1 MSALETH
8 QPPPHMAALRV
19 LITGGGR
26 GIGRATALR
35 FAREGA
41 RVVVAARSSS
51 ELDAVATAIDDSGGA
66 GLAAQMN
73 VTDLGSVEAAVW
85 RATEF
90 TGGPLDVLINN
101 AGVFD
106 VIPFDKMGYKAWSKV
121 IDVNLTGAYYVTQE
135 SLEALEEGER
145 PVIINIASGAAKQGF
160 AGCSAYCAS
169 KYGLKGF
176 GDALRIDLAE
186 KNIRVVTVYP
196 RATDTSI
203 FDGVEGDWDRSTMNT
218 AEEVAEIIFGAASA
232 PDDVTDLDVPP
243 PAA

>member
-1 MSALETH
+1 
-8 QPPPHMAALRV
+8 MAPLRV

-26 GIGRATALR
+26 GIGRAAALR
-35 FAREGA
+35 FAKEGA
-41 RVVVAARSSS
+41 HVVVAARTSG
-51 ELDAVATAIDDSGGA
+51 ELDDVVAEIEAAGGK

-90 TGGPLDVLINN
+90 TEGPIDVLINN

-106 VIPFDKMGYKAWSKV
+106 VVPFEKMGHKAWSKM

-135 SLEALEEGER
+135 SLGALEEGER
-145 PVIINIASGAAKQGF
+145 PVIINVASGAAKQGF
-160 AGCSAYCAS
+160 PGNTAYCAS

-186 KNIRVVTVYP
+186 KGIRVVTVYP
-196 RATDTSI
+196 RGTDTAI
-203 FDGVEGDWDRSTMNT
+203 FDGVPGDWDRSKMNT
-218 AEEVAEIIFGAASA
+218 VEEVAEVIFSAASA
-232 PDDVTDLDVPP
+232 GDEVTDLDVPP
-243 PAA
+243 PAGA

>member
-1 MSALETH
+1 
-8 QPPPHMAALRV
+8 MAPLRV

-26 GIGRATALR
+26 GIGRAAALR
-35 FAREGA
+35 FAKEGA
-41 RVVVAARSSS
+41 HVVVAARTSG
-51 ELDAVATAIDDSGGA
+51 ELDDVVAEIDAAGGK

-90 TGGPLDVLINN
+90 TGGPIDVLINN

-106 VIPFDKMGYKAWSKV
+106 VIPFDKMGHKAWSKM

-135 SLEALEEGER
+135 SLNALEEGDR
-145 PVIINIASGAAKQGF
+145 TVVINVASGAAKKGF
-160 AGCSAYCAS
+160 PGNTAYCAS

-186 KNIRVVTVYP
+186 KGIRVVTVYP
-196 RATDTSI
+196 RGTDTTI
-203 FDGVEGDWDRSTMNT
+203 FDGVPGDWDRSKMNT
-218 AEEVAEIIFGAASA
+218 VEEVAEVIFSA
-232 PDDVTDLDVPP
+232 VSAGDEVTDIDVPP
-243 PAA
+243 PAGA

>member
-1 MSALETH
+1 
-8 QPPPHMAALRV
+8 MAPQRV

-26 GIGRATALR
+26 GIGRAAALR

-41 RVVVAARSSS
+41 HVVIAARTSG
-51 ELDAVATAIDDSGGA
+51 ELDAVVAEIDEAGGK

-90 TGGPLDVLINN
+90 TGGPIDVLVNN

-106 VIPFDKMGYKAWSKV
+106 VIPFDKMRHKAWSKI

-135 SLEALEEGER
+135 SLGALEEGER
-145 PVIINIASGAAKQGF
+145 PVVINVASGAAKRGF
-160 AGCSAYCAS
+160 PGNTAYCAS

-176 GDALRIDLAE
+176 GDALRLDLAE
-186 KNIRVVTVYP
+186 KGIRVVTVYP
-196 RATDTSI
+196 GATDTSI
-203 FDGVEGDWDRSTMNT
+203 FDGVEGDWDHSKMNT
-218 AEEVAEIIFGAASA
+218 VDEVAEVIFGAVAA
-232 PDDVTDLDVPP
+232 GEEVTDLDVAPP
-243 PAA
+243 TAGS

>member
-1 MSALETH
+1 
-8 QPPPHMAALRV
+8 MAPLRV

-26 GIGRATALR
+26 GIGRAAALR
-35 FAREGA
+35 FAKEGA
-41 RVVVAARSSS
+41 HVVVAARTSG
-51 ELDAVATAIDDSGGA
+51 ELDEVVAEIDAAGGK
-66 GLAAQMN
+66 GLAAQVN

-106 VIPFDKMGYKAWSKV
+106 VVPFDKMGHKVWSKM

-135 SLEALEEGER
+135 SLNALEEGER
-145 PVIINIASGAAKQGF
+145 TVVINVASGAAKQGF
-160 AGCSAYCAS
+160 PGNTAYCAS

-186 KNIRVVTVYP
+186 KGIRVVTVYP
-196 RATDTSI
+196 RGTDTTI
-203 FDGVEGDWDRSTMNT
+203 FDGVPGDWDRAKMNT
-218 AEEVAEIIFGAASA
+218 AEEVAEVIFSA
-232 PDDVTDLDVPP
+232 VSAGDEVTDLDVPP
-243 PAA
+243 PAGA

>member
-1 MSALETH
+1 
-8 QPPPHMAALRV
+8 MAPLRV

-26 GIGRATALR
+26 GIGRAAALR
-35 FAREGA
+35 FAKEGA
-41 RVVVAARSSS
+41 HVVVAARTSG
-51 ELDAVATAIDDSGGA
+51 ELDDVVAEIEAAGGK

-90 TGGPLDVLINN
+90 TGGPIDVLINN

-106 VIPFDKMGYKAWSKV
+106 VIPFDKMGHKAWSKM

-135 SLEALEEGER
+135 SLNALEEGDR
-145 PVIINIASGAAKQGF
+145 TVVINVASGAAKKGF
-160 AGCSAYCAS
+160 PGNTAYCAS

-186 KNIRVVTVYP
+186 KGIRVVTVYP
-196 RATDTSI
+196 RGTDTTI
-203 FDGVEGDWDRSTMNT
+203 FDGVPGDWDRSKMNSV
-218 AEEVAEIIFGAASA
+218 EEVAEVIFSA
-232 PDDVTDLDVPP
+232 VSAGDEVTDIDVPP
-243 PAA
+243 PAGA

>member
-1 MSALETH
+1 
-8 QPPPHMAALRV
+8 MAPLRV

-26 GIGRATALR
+26 GIGRAAALR
-35 FAREGA
+35 FAKEGA
-41 RVVVAARSSS
+41 HVVVAARTSG
-51 ELDAVATAIDDSGGA
+51 ELDDVVAEIDAAGGK

-90 TGGPLDVLINN
+90 TGGPIDVLINN

-106 VIPFDKMGYKAWSKV
+106 VIPFDKMGHKAWSKM

-135 SLEALEEGER
+135 SLNALEEGER
-145 PVIINIASGAAKQGF
+145 TVVINVASGAAKKGF
-160 AGCSAYCAS
+160 PGNTAYCAS

-186 KNIRVVTVYP
+186 KGIRVVTVYP
-196 RATDTSI
+196 RGTDTTI
-203 FDGVEGDWDRSTMNT
+203 FDGVPGDWDRSKMNT
-218 AEEVAEIIFGAASA
+218 VEEVAEVIFSAVGAG
-232 PDDVTDLDVPP
+232 DEVTDLDVPP
-243 PAA
+243 PAEA

>member
-1 MSALETH
+1 
-8 QPPPHMAALRV
+8 MAPLRV

-26 GIGRATALR
+26 GIGRAAALR
-35 FAREGA
+35 FAKEGA
-41 RVVVAARSSS
+41 HVVVAARTSG
-51 ELDAVATAIDDSGGA
+51 ELDDVVAEIEAAGGK

-90 TGGPLDVLINN
+90 TEGPIDVLINN

-106 VIPFDKMGYKAWSKV
+106 VVPFEKMGHKAWSKM

-135 SLEALEEGER
+135 SLGALEEGER
-145 PVIINIASGAAKQGF
+145 PVIINVASGAAKQGF
-160 AGCSAYCAS
+160 PGNTAYCAS

-186 KNIRVVTVYP
+186 KGIRVVTVYP
-196 RATDTSI
+196 RGTDTTI
-203 FDGVEGDWDRSTMNT
+203 FEGVPGDWDRSKMNT
-218 AEEVAEIIFGAASA
+218 VEEVAEVIFSAASA
-232 PDDVTDLDVPP
+232 GDEVTDLDVPP
-243 PAA
+243 PAGA

>member
-1 MSALETH
+1 
-8 QPPPHMAALRV
+8 MAPLRV

-26 GIGRATALR
+26 GIGRAAALR
-35 FAREGA
+35 FAKEGA
-41 RVVVAARSSS
+41 HVVVAARTSG
-51 ELDAVATAIDDSGGA
+51 ELDDVVAEIEAAGGK

-90 TGGPLDVLINN
+90 TGGPIDVLINN

-106 VIPFDKMGYKAWSKV
+106 VIPFDKMGHKAWSKM

-135 SLEALEEGER
+135 SLNALEEGER
-145 PVIINIASGAAKQGF
+145 TVVINVASGAAKKGF
-160 AGCSAYCAS
+160 PGNTAYCAS

-186 KNIRVVTVYP
+186 KGIRVVTVYP
-196 RATDTSI
+196 RGTDTTI
-203 FDGVEGDWDRSTMNT
+203 FDGVPGDWDRSKMNT
-218 AEEVAEIIFGAASA
+218 VQEVAEVIFSA
-232 PDDVTDLDVPP
+232 VSAGDEVTDIDVPP
-243 PAA
+243 PAGA

>member
-1 MSALETH
+1 
-8 QPPPHMAALRV
+8 MAAIRV

-41 RVVVAARSSS
+41 HIVVAARSSG
-51 ELDAVATAIDDSGGA
+51 ELDAVVAEIDSLGGK

-90 TGGPLDVLINN
+90 TGGPIDVLVNN

-135 SLEALEEGER
+135 SLGALEEGER
-145 PVIINIASGAAKQGF
+145 PVVINIASGAAKRGF
-160 AGCSAYCAS
+160 PGNTAYCAS

-176 GDALRIDLAE
+176 GDALRLDLVE
-186 KNIRVVTVYP
+186 KGIRVVTVYP
-196 RATDTSI
+196 GATDTTI
-203 FDGVEGDWDRSTMNT
+203 FDGVEGDWDRSKMNT
-218 AEEVAEIIFGAASA
+218 VDEVAEVIHGVVSA
-232 PDDVTDLDVPP
+232 GDEITDLDVAP
-243 PAA
+243 PAGG

>member
-1 MSALETH
+1 
-8 QPPPHMAALRV
+8 MAAKRV

-26 GIGRATALR
+26 GIGRAAALR

-41 RVVVAARSSS
+41 HVVVAARTSG
-51 ELDAVATAIDDSGGA
+51 ELDAVVAEIESLGGK

-90 TGGPLDVLINN
+90 TGGPIDVLVNN

-106 VIPFDKMGYKAWSKV
+106 VIPFDKMGHKAWSRV

-135 SLEALEEGER
+135 SLGALEEGER
-145 PVIINIASGAAKQGF
+145 PVIINVASGAAKRGF
-160 AGCSAYCAS
+160 PGNTAYCAS

-176 GDALRIDLAE
+176 GDALRLDLAE
-186 KNIRVVTVYP
+186 KGIRVVTVYP
-196 RATDTSI
+196 GATDTTI
-203 FDGVEGDWDRSTMNT
+203 FDGVEGDWDRSKMNT
-218 AEEVAEIIFGAASA
+218 VDEVAEVIHGVVSA
-232 PDDVTDLDVPP
+232 GDEVTDLDVAP
-243 PAA
+243 PAGG

>member
-1 MSALETH
+1 
-8 QPPPHMAALRV
+8 MAPLRV

-26 GIGRATALR
+26 GIGRAAALR
-35 FAREGA
+35 FAKEGA
-41 RVVVAARSSS
+41 HVVVAARTSG
-51 ELDAVATAIDDSGGA
+51 ELDDVVAEIEAAGGK

-90 TGGPLDVLINN
+90 TEGPIDVLINN

-106 VIPFDKMGYKAWSKV
+106 VVPFDKMGHKAWSKM

-135 SLEALEEGER
+135 SLGALEEGER
-145 PVIINIASGAAKQGF
+145 PVVINVASGAAKQGF
-160 AGCSAYCAS
+160 PGNTAYCAS

-186 KNIRVVTVYP
+186 KGIRVVTVYP
-196 RATDTSI
+196 RGTDTTI
-203 FDGVEGDWDRSTMNT
+203 FEGVPGDWDRSKMNT
-218 AEEVAEIIFGAASA
+218 VEEVAEVIFSAASA
-232 PDDVTDLDVPP
+232 GDEVTDLDVPP
-243 PAA
+243 PAGA

>member
-1 MSALETH
+1 
-8 QPPPHMAALRV
+8 MAPLRV

-26 GIGRATALR
+26 GIGRAAALR
-35 FAREGA
+35 FAKEGA
-41 RVVVAARSSS
+41 HVVVAARTSG
-51 ELDAVATAIDDSGGA
+51 ELDEVVAEIDAAGGK
-66 GLAAQMN
+66 GLAAQVN

-106 VIPFDKMGYKAWSKV
+106 VVPFDKMGHKVWSKM

-135 SLEALEEGER
+135 SLNALEEGER
-145 PVIINIASGAAKQGF
+145 TVVINVASGAAKQGF
-160 AGCSAYCAS
+160 PGNTAYCAS

-186 KNIRVVTVYP
+186 KGIRVVTVYP
-196 RATDTSI
+196 RGTDTTI
-203 FDGVEGDWDRSTMNT
+203 FDGVPGDWDRAKMNT
-218 AEEVAEIIFGAASA
+218 AEEVAEVIFSAVSAS
-232 PDDVTDLDVPP
+232 DDVTDLDVPP
-243 PAA
+243 PAGA

>member
-1 MSALETH
+1 
-8 QPPPHMAALRV
+8 MAPLRV

-26 GIGRATALR
+26 GIGRAAALR

-41 RVVVAARSSS
+41 HVVVAARTSG
-51 ELDAVATAIDDSGGA
+51 ELDEVVAEIDAAGGK

-90 TGGPLDVLINN
+90 TGGPIDVLINN

-106 VIPFDKMGYKAWSKV
+106 VVPFDKMGHKVWSKM

-135 SLEALEEGER
+135 SLNALEEGER
-145 PVIINIASGAAKQGF
+145 TVVINVASGAAKQGF
-160 AGCSAYCAS
+160 PGNTAYCAS

-186 KNIRVVTVYP
+186 KDIRVVTVYP
-196 RATDTSI
+196 RGTDTTI
-203 FDGVEGDWDRSTMNT
+203 FDGVPGDWDRSKMNT
-218 AEEVAEIIFGAASA
+218 AEEVAEVIFSA
-232 PDDVTDLDVPP
+232 VSADDAVTDLDVPP
-243 PAA
+243 PAGA

>member
-1 MSALETH
+1 
-8 QPPPHMAALRV
+8 MAPLRV

-26 GIGRATALR
+26 GIGRAAALR

-41 RVVVAARSSS
+41 HIVVAARTSG
-51 ELDAVATAIDDSGGA
+51 ELDEVVAEIDAAGGK

-90 TGGPLDVLINN
+90 TGGPIDVLINN

-106 VIPFDKMGYKAWSKV
+106 VIPFDKMGHKAWSKM
-121 IDVNLTGAYYVTQE
+121 IDVNLTGPYYVTQE
-135 SLEALEEGER
+135 SLNALEEGER
-145 PVIINIASGAAKQGF
+145 TVVINVASGAARQGF
-160 AGCSAYCAS
+160 PGNTAYCAS

-186 KNIRVVTVYP
+186 KDIRVVTVYP
-196 RATDTSI
+196 RGTDTTI
-203 FDGVEGDWDRSTMNT
+203 FDGVPGDWDRSKMNT
-218 AEEVAEIIFGAASA
+218 AEEVAEVIFSA
-232 PDDVTDLDVPP
+232 VSADDAVTDLDVPP
-243 PAA
+243 PAGA

>member
-1 MSALETH
+1 
-8 QPPPHMAALRV
+8 MAAQRV

-26 GIGRATALR
+26 GIGRAAALR

-41 RVVVAARSSS
+41 HVVVAARTSG
-51 ELDAVATAIDDSGGA
+51 ELDAVVAEIDALGGK

-90 TGGPLDVLINN
+90 TGGPIDVLVNN

-106 VIPFDKMGYKAWSKV
+106 VIPFDKMGHKAWSRIV
-121 IDVNLTGAYYVTQE
+121 DVNLTGAYYVTQE
-135 SLEALEEGER
+135 SLGALEEGER
-145 PVIINIASGAAKQGF
+145 PVIINVASGAAKRGF
-160 AGCSAYCAS
+160 PGNTAYCAS

-186 KNIRVVTVYP
+186 KGIRVVTVYP
-196 RATDTSI
+196 GATDTTI
-203 FDGVEGDWDRSTMNT
+203 FDGVEGDWDRSTMNSVD
-218 AEEVAEIIFGAASA
+218 EVVEVIYGAVSA
-232 PDDVTDLDVPP
+232 GDEVTDLDVPP
-243 PAA
+243 PAGG

>member
-1 MSALETH
+1 
-8 QPPPHMAALRV
+8 MAPLRV

-26 GIGRATALR
+26 GIGRAAALR
-35 FAREGA
+35 FAKEGA
-41 RVVVAARSSS
+41 HIVVAARTSG
-51 ELDAVATAIDDSGGA
+51 ELDEVVAEIDAAGGK

-90 TGGPLDVLINN
+90 TGGPIDVLINN

-106 VIPFDKMGYKAWSKV
+106 VVPFDKMGHKAWSKM

-135 SLEALEEGER
+135 SLGALEEGENTV
-145 PVIINIASGAAKQGF
+145 VINVASGAAKQGF
-160 AGCSAYCAS
+160 PGNTAYCAS

-196 RATDTSI
+196 RGTDTTI
-203 FDGVEGDWDRSTMNT
+203 FDDVPGDWDRSKMNT
-218 AEEVAEIIFGAASA
+218 AEEVAEVIFSA
-232 PDDVTDLDVPP
+232 VSAGDEITDLDVPP
-243 PAA
+243 PAGA

>member
-1 MSALETH
+1 
-8 QPPPHMAALRV
+8 MAPLRV

-26 GIGRATALR
+26 GIGRAAALR
-35 FAREGA
+35 FAKEGA
-41 RVVVAARSSS
+41 HVVVAARTSG
-51 ELDAVATAIDDSGGA
+51 ELDDVVAEIEAAGGK

-90 TGGPLDVLINN
+90 TEGPIDVLINN

-106 VIPFDKMGYKAWSKV
+106 VVPFDKMGHKAWSKM

-135 SLEALEEGER
+135 SLGALEEGER
-145 PVIINIASGAAKQGF
+145 PVIINVASGAAKQGF
-160 AGCSAYCAS
+160 PGNTAYCAS

-186 KNIRVVTVYP
+186 KGVRVVTVYP
-196 RATDTSI
+196 RGTDTTI
-203 FDGVEGDWDRSTMNT
+203 FEGVPGDWDRSKMNT
-218 AEEVAEIIFGAASA
+218 VEEVAEVIFSAASA
-232 PDDVTDLDVPP
+232 GDEVTDLDVPP
-243 PAA
+243 PAGA

>member
-1 MSALETH
+1 
-8 QPPPHMAALRV
+8 MAPLRV

-26 GIGRATALR
+26 GIGRAAALR
-35 FAREGA
+35 FAKEGA
-41 RVVVAARSSS
+41 HVVVAARTSG
-51 ELDAVATAIDDSGGA
+51 ELDDVVAEIDAAGGK

-90 TGGPLDVLINN
+90 TGGPIDVLINN

-106 VIPFDKMGYKAWSKV
+106 VIPFDKMGHKAWSKM

-135 SLEALEEGER
+135 SLNALEEGDR
-145 PVIINIASGAAKQGF
+145 TVVINVASGAAKKGF
-160 AGCSAYCAS
+160 PGNTAYCAS

-186 KNIRVVTVYP
+186 KGIRVVTVYP
-196 RATDTSI
+196 RGTDTTI
-203 FDGVEGDWDRSTMNT
+203 FDGVPGDWDRSKMNSV
-218 AEEVAEIIFGAASA
+218 EEVAEVIFSA
-232 PDDVTDLDVPP
+232 VSAGDEVTDIDVPP
-243 PAA
+243 PAGA

>member
-1 MSALETH
+1 
-8 QPPPHMAALRV
+8 MAAIRV

-26 GIGRATALR
+26 GIGRAAALR

-41 RVVVAARSSS
+41 HIVVAARSSG
-51 ELDAVATAIDDSGGA
+51 ELDAVVAEIDSLGGK

-90 TGGPLDVLINN
+90 TGGPIDVLVNN

-106 VIPFDKMGYKAWSKV
+106 VIPFDKMGHKAWSKV

-135 SLEALEEGER
+135 SLGALEEGER
-145 PVIINIASGAAKQGF
+145 PVVINVASGAAKRGF
-160 AGCSAYCAS
+160 PGNTAYCAS

-176 GDALRIDLAE
+176 GDALRLDLVE
-186 KNIRVVTVYP
+186 KGIRVVTVYP
-196 RATDTSI
+196 GATDTTI
-203 FDGVEGDWDRSTMNT
+203 FDGVEGDWDRSKMNT
-218 AEEVAEIIFGAASA
+218 VDEVAEVIHGVVSA
-232 PDDVTDLDVPP
+232 GDEVTDLDVAP
-243 PAA
+243 PAGG

>member
-1 MSALETH
+1 
-8 QPPPHMAALRV
+8 MAAQRV

-26 GIGRATALR
+26 GIGRAAALR

-41 RVVVAARSSS
+41 QVVVAARTSD
-51 ELDAVATAIDDSGGA
+51 ELDAVVAEIDAAGGA

-90 TGGPLDVLINN
+90 TGGPIDVLVNN

-106 VIPFDKMGYKAWSKV
+106 VIPFDKMGYKAWSKM

-135 SLEALEEGER
+135 SLQALEEGAR
-145 PVIINIASGAAKQGF
+145 PVVINVASGAAKQGF
-160 AGCSAYCAS
+160 PGNTAYCAS

-186 KNIRVVTVYP
+186 KGIRVVTVYP
-196 RATDTSI
+196 RATDTTI
-203 FDGVEGDWDRSTMNT
+203 FDDVEGDWDRSKMNT
-218 AEEVAEIIFGAASA
+218 VDEVAEVIFDAVGAG
-232 PDDVTDLDVPP
+232 DEVTDLDVPP
-243 PAA
+243 PTSG

>member
-1 MSALETH
+1 
-8 QPPPHMAALRV
+8 MAPLRV

-26 GIGRATALR
+26 GIGRAAALR
-35 FAREGA
+35 FAKEGA
-41 RVVVAARSSS
+41 HVVVAARTSD
-51 ELDAVATAIDDSGGA
+51 ELDEVVAEIDAAGGK
-66 GLAAQMN
+66 GLAAQVN

-106 VIPFDKMGYKAWSKV
+106 VVPFDKMGHKVWSKM

-135 SLEALEEGER
+135 SLNALEEGER
-145 PVIINIASGAAKQGF
+145 TVVINVASGAAKQGF
-160 AGCSAYCAS
+160 PGNTAYCAS

-186 KNIRVVTVYP
+186 KGIRVVTVYP
-196 RATDTSI
+196 RGTDTTI
-203 FDGVEGDWDRSTMNT
+203 FDGVPGDWDRAKMNT
-218 AEEVAEIIFGAASA
+218 AEEVAEVIFSA
-232 PDDVTDLDVPP
+232 VSAGDEVTDLDVPP
-243 PAA
+243 PAGA

>member
-1 MSALETH
+1 MT
-8 QPPPHMAALRV
+8 PKRV

-41 RVVVAARSSS
+41 HVVVAARTSG
-51 ELDAVATAIDDSGGA
+51 ELDDVVAEIEAAGGK

-85 RATEF
+85 RAMEF
-90 TGGPLDVLINN
+90 SGGPLDVLVNN

-106 VIPFDKMGYKAWSKV
+106 VIPFDKMGHKAWSKM

-135 SLEALEEGER
+135 SLGALEEGER
-145 PVIINIASGAAKQGF
+145 AVVINVASGAAKQGF
-160 AGCSAYCAS
+160 PGNTAYCAS

-176 GDALRIDLAE
+176 GDALRIDLAD
-186 KNIRVVTVYP
+186 KGIRVVTVYP
-196 RATDTSI
+196 RGTDTTI
-203 FDGVEGDWDRSTMNT
+203 FDGVEGDWDRSKMNT
-218 AEEVAEIIFGAASA
+218 VEEVAEVIFSASGAG
-232 PDDVTDLDVPP
+232 DEVTDLDVPP
-243 PAA
+243 PSGG

>member
-1 MSALETH
+1 
-8 QPPPHMAALRV
+8 MAPQRV

-41 RVVVAARSSS
+41 HIVVAARTSG
-51 ELDAVATAIDDSGGA
+51 ELDDVVAEIEAAGGK

-85 RATEF
+85 RAMEF
-90 TGGPLDVLINN
+90 SGGPLDVVVNN
-101 AGVFD
+101 AGAFD
-106 VIPFDKMGYKAWSKV
+106 VIPFEKMSHKVWSKM

-135 SLEALEEGER
+135 SLGALEEGER
-145 PVIINIASGAAKQGF
+145 SIVINVASGAARQGF
-160 AGCSAYCAS
+160 PGNTAYCAS

-186 KNIRVVTVYP
+186 KGIRVVTVYP
-196 RATDTSI
+196 RGTDTTI
-203 FDGVEGDWDRSTMNT
+203 FDGVEGDWDRSKMNT
-218 AEEVAEIIFGAASA
+218 VEEVAEVIFSAVGAG
-232 PDDVTDLDVPP
+232 DEVTDLDVPP
-243 PAA
+243 PTGS

>member
-1 MSALETH
+1 
-8 QPPPHMAALRV
+8 MAAQRV

-26 GIGRATALR
+26 GIGRAAALR

-41 RVVVAARSSS
+41 QVVVAARTSD
-51 ELDAVATAIDDSGGA
+51 ELDAVVAEIDAAGGA

-90 TGGPLDVLINN
+90 TGGPIDVLVNN

-106 VIPFDKMGYKAWSKV
+106 VIPFDKMGYKAWSKM

-135 SLEALEEGER
+135 SLQALEEGER
-145 PVIINIASGAAKQGF
+145 PVVINVASGAAKQGF
-160 AGCSAYCAS
+160 PGNTAYCAS

-186 KNIRVVTVYP
+186 KGIRVVTVYP
-196 RATDTSI
+196 RATDTTI
-203 FDGVEGDWDRSTMNT
+203 FDDVEGDWDRSKMNT
-218 AEEVAEIIFGAASA
+218 VDEVAEVIFDAVGAG
-232 PDDVTDLDVPP
+232 DEVTDLDVPP
-243 PAA
+243 PTPG

>member
-1 MSALETH
+1 MTAK
-8 QPPPHMAALRV
+8 RV

-26 GIGRATALR
+26 GIGRAAALR

-41 RVVVAARSSS
+41 HVVVAARTSG
-51 ELDAVATAIDDSGGA
+51 ELDEVVAEIEAAGGK

-90 TGGPLDVLINN
+90 TGGPIDVLVNN

-106 VIPFDKMGYKAWSKV
+106 VIPFEKMGHKAWSKM

-135 SLEALEEGER
+135 SLNALEEGER
-145 PVIINIASGAAKQGF
+145 PVIINVASGAAKRGF
-160 AGCSAYCAS
+160 PGNTAYCAS

-176 GDALRIDLAE
+176 GDALRLDLAE
-186 KNIRVVTVYP
+186 KGVRVVTVYP
-196 RATDTSI
+196 GGTDTTI
-203 FDGVEGDWDRSTMNT
+203 FDDVEGDWDRASMNT
-218 AEEVAEIIFGAASA
+218 VEEVAEVIFGAAA
-232 PDDVTDLDVPP
+232 AGDEVTDLDVAP
-243 PAA
+243 PA

>member
-1 MSALETH
+1 
-8 QPPPHMAALRV
+8 MAPLRV

-26 GIGRATALR
+26 GIGRAAALR
-35 FAREGA
+35 FAKEGA
-41 RVVVAARSSS
+41 HVVVAARTSG
-51 ELDAVATAIDDSGGA
+51 ELDDVVAEIDAAGGK

-90 TGGPLDVLINN
+90 TGGPIDVLINN

-106 VIPFDKMGYKAWSKV
+106 VIPFDKMGHKAWSKM

-135 SLEALEEGER
+135 SLNALEEGER
-145 PVIINIASGAAKQGF
+145 TVVINVASGAAKKGF
-160 AGCSAYCAS
+160 PGNTAYCAS

-186 KNIRVVTVYP
+186 KGIRVVTVYP
-196 RATDTSI
+196 RGTDTTI
-203 FDGVEGDWDRSTMNT
+203 FDGVPGDWDRSKMNSV
-218 AEEVAEIIFGAASA
+218 EEVAEVIFSA
-232 PDDVTDLDVPP
+232 VSAGDEVTDIDVPP
-243 PAA
+243 PAGA